1 MNEAA
6 ASTDREEDETD
17 AANKVLKTEHKP
29 KRNYATSSR
38 EKQWKLTVA
47 IEGISCHV
55 QRSNYR
61 WFHEEEELMAS

>member
-17 AANKVLKTEHKP
+17 ATNKVLKTEHKP

-38 EKQWKLTVA
+38 EK
-47 IEGISCHV
+47 
-55 QRSNYR
+55 
-61 WFHEEEELMAS
+61 